1 MDPAGF
7 RALYG
12 YNRWANRRI
21 LEAAAALTPREF
33 REERI
38 SSFGSVR
45 DTLAHILGSE
55 LVWLRRWEGESPAS
69 YAAAAEF
76 PTVEALAHRWDE
88 LERGQ
93 AKFFDRLTPAALDRE
108 VAYTNVAGERWR
120 YPLRQML
127 LHLVNHSTYHR
138 GQTVTL
144 LRQLGRTPPGT
155 DLLLYLDET
164 TDTRG

>member
-1 MDPAGF
+1 MDAAAF
-7 RALYG
+7 RALYD
-12 YNRWANRRI
+12 YNRWANRRV
-21 LEAAAALTPREF
+21 LAAAAALTPEQF

-45 DTLAHILGSE
+45 DTLAHVLGSE
-55 LVWLRRWEGESPAS
+55 LVWLRRWEGESPSS
-69 YAAAAEF
+69 YASASEF
-76 PTVEALAHRWDE
+76 PTVDALALRWEE

-93 AKFFDRLTPAALDRE
+93 SAFFGRLTDAALDRE
-108 VAYTNVAGERWR
+108 ITYTNVAGERWR

-138 GQTVTL
+138 GQAVTL